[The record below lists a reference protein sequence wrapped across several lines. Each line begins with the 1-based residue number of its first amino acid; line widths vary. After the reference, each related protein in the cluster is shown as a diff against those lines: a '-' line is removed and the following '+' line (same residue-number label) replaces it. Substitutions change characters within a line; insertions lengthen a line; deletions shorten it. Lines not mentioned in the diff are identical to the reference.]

1 MTSFIKLL
9 YGILIALFEP
19 CYRFLILPRRLKK
32 GKEDPR
38 RYLEKLGS
46 ISNAKGKAQKCVWF
60 HAASVGES
68 LSLLKL
74 IEAFIKEYPTW
85 DILLTTGTMTSAKI
99 VEQRFPK
106 KVIHQYAPLDF
117 KSAIKRFLSHWKPD
131 LMVWV
136 ESELWPNLIFQA
148 HKQKIPLVL
157 LNMRLSTRSFKR
169 WVFLRSVFLDLL
181 NCFDLVLTQTK
192 ELDQNLKHIGYKNSA
207 FCGNLKYAADHP
219 GYSKQELSDL
229 QKSLKGCPHWMA
241 ASTHKGEE
249 EIVLDAHTELKK
261 TKENACLVLVIRH
274 PHRCEEVERLIQ
286 NQGLSVQRYSAWQK
300 DKNAPFEADVLLV
313 DQIGVMGLFY
323 EHASFVLVGGSLV
336 DKIGGHNILE
346 PMRQNCV
353 ALHGPYMGNFKE
365 IIKEAQVAKAALL
378 VKDKKEL
385 AFSLLELIDNPKIA
399 QTYTKNAS
407 LFLTQQTKVLSTIL
421 ERLSPYLKDVNGKAQ
436 NNQAKPIEGTES
448 RENAVERA

>member
-1 MTSFIKLL
+1 MTFFIKLL
-9 YGILIALFEP
+9 YGFLIALFTP
-19 CYRFLILPRRLKK
+19 FYRFMILPKRLKK
-32 GKEDPR
+32 GKEDPQ
-38 RYLEKLGS
+38 RYLEKFGC
-46 ISNAKGKAQKCVWF
+46 ISHKRNTGKKCVWF

-74 IEAFIKEYPTW
+74 IEAFIKEHPKW

-117 KSAIKRFLSHWKPD
+117 KPAIKRFLTHWKPD

-169 WVFLRSVFLDLL
+169 WVFLRQIFLDLL
-181 NCFDLVLTQTK
+181 NCFDLVLTQTN
-192 ELDQNLKHIGYKNSA
+192 ELDQNLKHIGYKKSA

-219 GYSKQELSDL
+219 SYLKEDLSAL
-229 QKSLKGCPHWMA
+229 QKSFKGRSHWMA

-249 EIVLDAHTELKK
+249 EIVLRAHKELKK
-261 TKENACLVLVIRH
+261 TKENACLILVIRH

-286 NQGLSVQRYSAWQK
+286 NQGFSVQRYSTWQQSEK
-300 DKNAPFEADVLLV
+300 TPFKEDILLV
-313 DQIGVMGLFY
+313 DQMGMMGLFY
-323 EHASFVLVGGSLV
+323 EQASFVLVGGSLV

-365 IIKEAQVAKAALL
+365 IVAEAKAAKASRLI
-378 VKDKKEL
+378 KDSTDL
-385 AFSLLELIDNPKIA
+385 THSLLELMDNPKTA
-399 QTYTKNAS
+399 QTYTKNATQ
-407 LFLTQQTKVLSTIL
+407 FLRQQTKILSIIL
-421 ERLSPYLKDVNGKAQ
+421 ERLSPYLKKDNEQNKTIESIEAQ
-436 NNQAKPIEGTES
+436 
-448 RENAVERA
+448 REHSVERA

>member
-1 MTSFIKLL
+1 MTFFIKLL
-9 YGILIALFEP
+9 YGILITLFEP
-19 CYRFLILPRRLKK
+19 FYRFLILPKRLKK
-32 GKEDPR
+32 GKEDAR
-38 RYLEKLGS
+38 RYLEKFGYSSLTKS
-46 ISNAKGKAQKCVWF
+46 KGQKCVWF

-85 DILLTTGTMTSAKI
+85 DILLTTGTMTSARI

-169 WVFLRSVFLDLL
+169 WVFLRNVFLDLL

-192 ELDQNLKHIGYKNSA
+192 ELDQNLKHIGYKNST

-219 GYSKQELSDL
+219 GYSKKDLSDL
-229 QKSLKGCPHWMA
+229 RKSLKGRLHWMA

-286 NQGLSVQRYSAWQK
+286 KQGLSVQRYSAWQK
-300 DKNAPFEADVLLV
+300 DKNSLFEEDVLLV
-313 DQIGVMGLFY
+313 DQMGVMGLFY
-323 EHASFVLVGGSLV
+323 EQASFVLVGGSLV

-385 AFSLLELIDNPKIA
+385 AFSLLELMDNSKIA

-421 ERLSPYLKDVNGKAQ
+421 ERLSPYLKSATGRAK
-436 NNQAKPIEGTES
+436 NNQAKPIEDTKARES
-448 RENAVERA
+448 TVERA

>member
-1 MTSFIKLL
+1 MTFFIKFL
-9 YGILIALFEP
+9 YGFLITLFAP
-19 CYRFLILPRRLKK
+19 YYRFVILPKRLKR
-32 GKEDPR
+32 GKEDPQ
-38 RYLEKLGS
+38 RYLEKFGYTS
-46 ISNAKGKAQKCVWF
+46 HKKNKEQKYVWF

-74 IEAFIKEYPTW
+74 IEAFVKEHPTW
-85 DILLTTGTMTSAKI
+85 GILLTTGTMTSAKI

-117 KSAIKRFLSHWKPD
+117 KPAIKRFLTHWEPD

-181 NCFDLVLTQTK
+181 DCFDLVLTQTK
-192 ELDQNLKHIGYKNSA
+192 ELEDNLKHISYKKSA

-219 GYSKQELSDL
+219 SYLKEDLSDL
-229 QKSLKGCPHWMA
+229 QQSFKERLHWMA

-249 EIVLDAHTELKK
+249 EIVLDAHKELKK
-261 TKENACLVLVIRH
+261 TKKNACLILVIRH
-274 PHRCEEVERLIQ
+274 PHRREEVERLIQ
-286 NQGLSVQRYSAWQK
+286 QTGFSVQRYSTWQQSEK
-300 DKNAPFEADVLLV
+300 TAFKEDILLV
-313 DQIGVMGLFY
+313 DQMGMMGLFY
-323 EHASFVLVGGSLV
+323 EQASFVLVGGSLV

-353 ALHGPYMGNFKE
+353 ALHGPYMENFKE
-365 IIKEAQVAKAALL
+365 IVAESKGANASYL
-378 VKDKKEL
+378 VKDSRDL
-385 AFSLLELIDNPKIA
+385 AHSLLELMDHPKMA
-399 QTYTKNAS
+399 QTYTKNATR
-407 LFLTQQTKVLSTIL
+407 FLTQQTKVLRTIL
-421 ERLSPYLKDVNGKAQ
+421 DRLSPYLR
-436 NNQAKPIEGTES
+436 EGNEKTQS
-448 RENAVERA
+448 PQTKTAALTKTQENAIERA